1 MSTARKELREAL
13 SRYASDTLT
22 DIRTAA
28 GFCETFPKWI
38 LQTENELEMMVD
50 IKTRPDNISQAENKG
65 KAFMA
70 SLKSKVMPGT
80 VARRRA
86 ELEKELAS
94 VLEETLGGLE
104 SLDLFLEAVEKL
116 AVTSLHVFTENR
128 ELRLPKKF
136 DLEQVEVLIAAA
148 RLVCPLLL
156 EFKRDDHVFF
166 LPRLQNAEVLA
177 YQLDRYGRAVQTV
190 CEKMEKSCFSDVCP
204 KTSEETG
211 VELDVDWTDDDV
223 RRMLDHINQLHEIR
237 SNQDFRMVF
246 LFQEVSCSRFVS
258 KFNERQPR
266 MLQFLNALE
275 ENAVQLDRMNKGS
288 KTASVTGSSVGAVGG
303 VLSIVGLALMPFTA
317 GVSSIL
323 LMTGIGM
330 GVTSGVNSIVT
341 AATEVGVNF
350 HQKKKASESFHS
362 FMKDVQSLQDELEKV
377 TSQPTSRMEPSEME
391 VVLGVGK
398 ILCKRG
404 GVAKGIDAMVDIAS
418 AFKALKNEEL
428 FACAGKVV
436 VQEGNA
442 LSNAPRVALEIP
454 DIGQAAAKGALATP
468 KAARAGFIALNA
480 LFLSMDIFFI
490 CKDSI
495 SLASGNETEFSQFIR
510 CRAELWRS
518 EMESWQKMCESL
530 REGLPRFE
538 KNKALLETPFYLENG
553 DLKKF

>member
-1 MSTARKELREAL
+1 MSTARKELQEAL

-28 GFCETFPKWI
+28 GFCKTFPEWI
-38 LQTENELEMMVD
+38 FQREKELERMLD
-50 IKTRPDNISQAENKG
+50 IKTRADNKR

-70 SLKSKVMPGT
+70 SMKSKVMPGT
-80 VARRRA
+80 VARQKE
-86 ELEKELAS
+86 ELEKELAI
-94 VLEETLGGLE
+94 VLKETLGGLE

-128 ELRLPKKF
+128 VLRLPEKF
-136 DLEQVEVLIAAA
+136 DLEQVEVPIAAA
-148 RLVCPLLL
+148 QLVCPLLL

-177 YQLDRYGRAVQTV
+177 YQLDRYIQSVQTV
-190 CEKMEKSCFSDVCP
+190 CEKMEKSRFSNVCP
-204 KTSEETG
+204 KTSEETV
-211 VELDVDWTDDDV
+211 VELDADWTDDEV

-237 SNQDFRMVF
+237 SNQDFRTVF

-258 KFNERQPR
+258 EFNERQPR

-288 KTASVTGSSVGAVGG
+288 KISSVTGSSVGAVGG

-317 GVSSIL
+317 GASGIL

-341 AATEVGVNF
+341 ATTEFGVNF
-350 HQKKKASESFHS
+350 YQQKKAGKSFHR
-362 FMKDVQSLQDELEKV
+362 FMEDVQSLQVEVEKV
-377 TSQPTSRMEPSEME
+377 TSQPASRMEPSEME
-391 VVLGVGK
+391 VALGVGK
-398 ILCKRG
+398 VLCRAGCVVKS
-404 GVAKGIDAMVDIAS
+404 IDVLVDLAS
-418 AFKALKNEEL
+418 
-428 FACAGKVV
+428 AGKVV
-436 VQEGNA
+436 AKEGKA
-442 LSNAPRVALEIP
+442 LSNVPRVAAEIP
-454 DIGQAAAKGALATP
+454 DIGQAAAKSALITT

-480 LFLSMDIFFI
+480 LFLGMDIFFI

-495 SLASGNETEFSQFIR
+495 SLASGNQTEFSQFIR
-510 CRAELWRS
+510 FRAELWRS
-518 EMESWQKMCESL
+518 EMDLWQKMCKSL
-530 REGLPRFE
+530 QEGLPRSE

-553 DLKKF
+553 DLKKNVKIKTVAGGD

>member
-1 MSTARKELREAL
+1 MSTARKELQEAL

-38 LQTENELEMMVD
+38 LRRENELEMMVD
-50 IKTRPDNISQAENKG
+50 IKTRADNISQAENKG
-65 KAFMA
+65 KAFMVY
-70 SLKSKVMPGT
+70 LKSKVMPGT
-80 VARRRA
+80 VARQQE
-86 ELEKELAS
+86 ELEKELAI
-94 VLEETLGGLE
+94 VLKETLGGLE

-128 ELRLPKKF
+128 VLRLPEKF
-136 DLEQVEVLIAAA
+136 DLEQVEVPIAAA
-148 RLVCPLLL
+148 QLVCPLLL

-177 YQLDRYGRAVQTV
+177 YQLDRYIQSVQTV
-190 CEKMEKSCFSDVCP
+190 CEKMEKSRFSNVCP
-204 KTSEETG
+204 KTSEETV
-211 VELDVDWTDDDV
+211 VELDADWTDDEV

-237 SNQDFRMVF
+237 SNQDFRTVF

-258 KFNERQPR
+258 EFNERQPR

-288 KTASVTGSSVGAVGG
+288 KISSVTGSSVGAVGG

-317 GVSSIL
+317 GASGIL

-330 GVTSGVNSIVT
+330 GVTSGVNGIVT

-350 HQKKKASESFHS
+350 HQQKKAGESFHS
-362 FMKDVQSLQDELEKV
+362 FMEDVQSLQDELEKV
-377 TSQPTSRMEPSEME
+377 TSQPASRMEPSEME
-391 VVLGVGK
+391 VALGVSNVLYRAGCVVK
-398 ILCKRG
+398 S
-404 GVAKGIDAMVDIAS
+404 IDALVDLAS
-418 AFKALKNEEL
+418 
-428 FACAGKVV
+428 AGKVV
-436 VQEGNA
+436 AQEGKA
-442 LSNAPRVALEIP
+442 LSNVPRVAAEIP
-454 DIGQAAAKGALATP
+454 DIGQAAAKSALITT

-480 LFLSMDIFFI
+480 LFLGMDIFFI

-495 SLASGNETEFSQFIR
+495 SLASGNQTEFSQFIR

-518 EMESWQKMCESL
+518 EMDSWQKMCKSL
-530 REGLPRFE
+530 QEGLPRSE
-538 KNKALLETPFYLENG
+538 KNKHSWRRLFIWKMET
-553 DLKKF
+553 